1 MDWLEVVKMLLPA
14 FAAWVSVTNGLTRAL
29 ERANTA
35 SASATAAHAR
45 IDSLIQQRNHHGN

>member
-29 ERANTA
+29 ERANHAQA
-35 SASATAAHAR
+35 SAEAAHKR
-45 IDSLIQQRNHHGN
+45 IDSFIQGRQHRGN